1 MSKLFIFTIRDVRE
15 DSVSKYNG
23 LIPKLYGALYN
34 DPSMTIDRVLNYDKV
49 MKSHTHESLFELIL
63 KHKGSKNYPNI
74 LHTSKYLSKRDKE
87 NIIKL
92 TMGFYKE
99 EDLKNKDKYLQFIE
113 HIFKA
118 HSTMQYGIYF
128 GMRKADSEKDFLDSI
143 QGTRPTSKN
152 QSIIYYTNIENVLDY
167 VDKVSGKVK
176 YDNPLLYFNKG
187 WQYGLKEEDSK
198 DYDNNKYDFICH
210 IRSYPN
216 YELETS
222 ETICKVPL
230 PRDLF
235 KHTYKN
241 IHDDAFKKF
250 N

>member
-23 LIPKLYGALYN
+23 LIPKLFDSLMDDTKN
-34 DPSMTIDRVLNYDKV
+34 IENIINYDKI
-49 MKSHTHESLFELIL
+49 MKTHTHSSLFKQTLEYNGTKSHGPNLL
-63 KHKGSKNYPNI
+63 HK
-74 LHTSKYLSKRDKE
+74 SKYLSKRDKE

-92 TMGFYKE
+92 NMKFYKE
-99 EDLKNKDKYLQFIE
+99 EDLSSKVKYMEFIE

-118 HSTMQYGIYF
+118 HHDMQYGIYF
-128 GMRKADSEKDFLDSI
+128 GLRSADSEKDFLDSI
-143 QGTRPTSKN
+143 NGTKPTSKN

-167 VDKVSGKVK
+167 VDKVRERVK

-187 WQYGLKEEDSK
+187 WQYGLKDEDSR
-198 DYDNNKYDFICH
+198 DYDNNKYDFICY

-241 IHDDAFKKF
+241 IHEHAFV
-250 N
+250 